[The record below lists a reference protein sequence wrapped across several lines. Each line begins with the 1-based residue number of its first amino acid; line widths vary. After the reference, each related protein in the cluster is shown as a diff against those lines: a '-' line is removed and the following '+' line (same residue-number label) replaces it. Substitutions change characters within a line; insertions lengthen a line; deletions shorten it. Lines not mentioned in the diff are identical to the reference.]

1 MATGNRNS
9 APRGRE
15 EHGPGT
21 VRKVPLTPVQSA
33 YRLGREDTAPLG
45 GVACHMYFEFDGT
58 AVDPARLRDA
68 VTRLQDRHP
77 PLRTAFPGD
86 DETAT
91 LLGAPTARLLVRDLT
106 TSDAEEQART
116 VAAVRE
122 QMSGQRLDVARG
134 QVLDVRL
141 TLLSGTDSRL
151 HIDVDLLAADPPSIG
166 ALLTDLAHL
175 YRGAA
180 PPAPR
185 YDLFARQRQETH
197 TPPDVDLGAWRQ
209 RLDGRSLAPPAL
221 PLTADPETV
230 AGARFSRRVLT
241 VPAPRWRRMSAR
253 ARAEGLEPDSVLL
266 AAFAHTLGRF
276 STNDDFIITLPEFP
290 SPASRSGTTPV
301 VGDFTRLRPASIG
314 ISGAATLRKLVHTVD
329 QERRTARRPQFAAG
343 PAGLRELARARGEGL
358 PPTGAVY
365 TNLLDVDLIPACFER
380 CFGPPVWMITQTPQ
394 VWLDCLAVKHFG
406 GVCLAWDLAEGL
418 FPDGLPASMTELGGD
433 LLTALCDQD
442 WNQPPPAHLPAA
454 QQQTRNL
461 ANATY
466 RAESGHLLHQR
477 FFELAAADP
486 GRPALL
492 CAEGTVTRG
501 ALADDA
507 LRMAALLRHRGLRP
521 GEPVAVSLKSVPDQ
535 IRAALAVLAA
545 GGCYVPVGTDQPEQ
559 RRTDILRIAGVR
571 KEITDAPGSP
581 PSGPRQSVG
590 PQRSVD
596 PQQSVGPRL
605 PFDPRPS
612 ADQSPPV
619 DQLTWQETHATAPL
633 RRPVTTGVS
642 ALAYIVFTSGSTGR
656 PKGVEITHR
665 SAVNTVDDINHRWS
679 VGPHDRGIAISALDF
694 DLSVYEIFG
703 PLTAGGAVVVPA
715 PGEARD
721 PQAWLRLV
729 RDHRV
734 TVWDSVPVLLDA
746 LITAAEDGPPPD
758 TLRLVL
764 TGGDWIGTDLPARLR
779 ALVPGC
785 RFVACGGATEG
796 SVYSNY
802 FETDGAEDGW
812 PSLPYGRPLG
822 NHRYRVVDGQGRDC
836 PDWVTGEL
844 WIGGVGVARGYRAA
858 PEQTA
863 RRFVHHAG
871 ARWYRTGD
879 LGRYRPGAV
888 LEFLGRTDQQVKI
901 NGYRVELGE
910 IEAALASHHQV
921 ARAVAVVNG
930 HGPARR
936 LIAYLL
942 PVADT
947 LDQASVR
954 EHARTRLPSYAR
966 PEHYLL
972 LDELPL
978 GGNGKVDRGRLAAWG
993 APEPAPVPEE
1003 PPRGAGEQA
1012 VAEEWSAVLGREV
1025 SSRHERFVDLGGDS
1039 LRAMRLASALRAR
1052 FGRRVPLRALLEA
1065 STVAAM
1071 AELVHGPG
1079 QPVQPGRSASDDG
1092 TAGG

>member
-1 MATGNRNS
+1 
-9 APRGRE
+9 
-15 EHGPGT
+15 
-21 VRKVPLTPVQSA
+21 
-33 YRLGREDTAPLG
+33 
-45 GVACHMYFEFDGT
+45 
-58 AVDPARLRDA
+58 
-68 VTRLQDRHP
+68 
-77 PLRTAFPGD
+77 
-86 DETAT
+86 
-91 LLGAPTARLLVRDLT
+91 
-106 TSDAEEQART
+106 
-116 VAAVRE
+116 
-122 QMSGQRLDVARG
+122 
-134 QVLDVRL
+134 
-141 TLLSGTDSRL
+141 
-151 HIDVDLLAADPPSIG
+151 
-166 ALLTDLAHL
+166 
-175 YRGAA
+175 
-180 PPAPR
+180 
-185 YDLFARQRQETH
+185 
-197 TPPDVDLGAWRQ
+197 
-209 RLDGRSLAPPAL
+209 
-221 PLTADPETV
+221 
-230 AGARFSRRVLT
+230 
-241 VPAPRWRRMSAR
+241 MSAR

-276 STNDDFIITLPEFP
+276 STHDNFIVSLPEFP
-290 SPASRSGTTPV
+290 SPASRSGAAPV
-301 VGDFTRLRPASIG
+301 AGDFTRLRPVSIDV
-314 ISGAATLRKLVHTVD
+314 SGAATLRELVHTVD
-329 QERRTARRPQFAAG
+329 QERRTARRQRFAAG

-365 TNLLDVDLIPACFER
+365 TNLLDVDLVPACFER

-406 GVCLAWDLAEGL
+406 GVCLAWDLADGL
-418 FPDGLPASMTELGGD
+418 FPDELPEAMTELGGD

-442 WNQPPPAHLPAA
+442 WNQLPPAHLPAA

-477 FFELAAADP
+477 FFELAATDP

-492 CAEGTVTRG
+492 CAEGPVTRA

-521 GEPVAVSLKSVPDQ
+521 GEPVAVSLESVPDQ

-545 GGCYVPVGTDQPEQ
+545 GGCYVPIGTDQPER
-559 RRTDILRIAGVR
+559 RRTDILRMAGVR
-571 KEITDAPGSP
+571 KEITDAPGP
-581 PSGPRQSVG
+581 PPPA
-590 PQRSVD
+590 PQRSAE
-596 PQQSVGPRL
+596 PRL
-605 PFDPRPS
+605 PAEPQPS
-612 ADQSPPV
+612 AGRLPPV
-619 DQLTWQETHATAPL
+619 EQLTWQDTQETTPL
-633 RRPVTTGVS
+633 RRPVTTSVS
-642 ALAYIVFTSGSTGR
+642 APAYIIFTSGSTGR

-665 SAVNTVDDINHRWS
+665 SAVNTVDDINHRWA
-679 VGPHDRGIAISALDF
+679 VGHHDRGIAISALDF

-703 PLTAGGAVVVPA
+703 PLAAGGAVVVPA

-785 RFVACGGATEG
+785 RFVACGGATEA

-802 FETDGAEDGW
+802 FEADGAEDDW

-822 NHRYRVVDGQGRDC
+822 NQRYRVVDGQGRDC

-888 LEFLGRTDQQVKI
+888 LEFLGRTDHQVKI
-901 NGYRVELGE
+901 NGYRIELGE

-921 ARAVAVVNG
+921 ARVVAVVTG
-930 HGPARR
+930 QGPARR

-978 GGNGKVDRGRLAAWG
+978 SGNGKVDRGRLAAWA
-993 APEPAPVPEE
+993 APEPAPVPDE

-1052 FGRRVPLRALLEA
+1052 FGRRVPLRTLLEA

-1071 AELVHGPG
+1071 AELLGRP
-1079 QPVQPGRSASDDG
+1079 QQPGRTAADDG
-1092 TAGG
+1092 TADG

>member
-15 EHGPGT
+15 QPGPGPG
-21 VRKVPLTPVQSA
+21 RKIPLTSVQSA

-68 VTRLQDRHP
+68 VTRLQERHP

-86 DETAT
+86 DGTAT

-106 TSDAEEQART
+106 AMGAEEQART
-116 VAAVRE
+116 LAAVRA

-166 ALLTDLAHL
+166 VLLTDLARL
-175 YRGAA
+175 YGGAA
-180 PPAPR
+180 PPAPH
-185 YDLFARQRQETH
+185 YDIFARQCHETH
-197 TPPDVDLGAWRQ
+197 APPDMDLGAWRQ

-230 AGARFSRRVLT
+230 TGARFSRRVLT

-253 ARAEGLEPDSVLL
+253 AHAEGLEPDSVLL

-276 STNDDFIITLPEFP
+276 STDDDFIVSLPEFP
-290 SPASRSGTTPV
+290 RLASRSGAEPV
-301 VGDFTRLRPASIG
+301 AGDFTRLRPASIDV
-314 ISGAATLRKLVHTVD
+314 SGAATLRELVHTVD
-329 QERRTARRPQFAAG
+329 QERRTARRQQFAAG

-358 PPTGAVY
+358 PPAGAVY
-365 TNLLDVDLIPACFER
+365 TNLLDADLIPACFER
-380 CFGPPVWMITQTPQ
+380 CFGPLVWMITQSPQ

-406 GVCLAWDLAEGL
+406 GVCLAWDLADGL
-418 FPDGLPASMTELGGD
+418 FPAGLPAAMTELGGD

-442 WNQPPPAHLPAA
+442 WNQPPPSHLPAT

-521 GEPVAVSLKSVPDQ
+521 GEPVAVCLKTVPDQ
-535 IRAALAVLAA
+535 IRVALAVLAA
-545 GGCYVPVGTDQPEQ
+545 GGCYVPIGTEQPER

-571 KEITDAPGSP
+571 KEITDADAPGAP
-581 PSGPRQSVG
+581 PP
-590 PQRSVD
+590 
-596 PQQSVGPRL
+596 GPRL
-605 PFDPRPS
+605 SAGPRP
-612 ADQSPPV
+612 AAGRLPPV
-619 DQLTWQETHATAPL
+619 DQLTWQDTHATTPL
-633 RRPVTTGVS
+633 RRPVTTSVS
-642 ALAYIVFTSGSTGR
+642 APAYIIFTSGSTGR

-665 SAVNTVDDINHRWS
+665 SAVNTVDDINHRWA
-679 VGPHDRGIAISALDF
+679 VGRHDRGIAVSALDF

-703 PLTAGGAVVVPA
+703 PLAAGGAVVVPA

-729 RDHRV
+729 RAHRV
-734 TVWDSVPVLLDA
+734 TVWHSVPGLLDA

-802 FETDGAEDGW
+802 FEADGAEDGW
-812 PSLPYGRPLG
+812 SSLPYGRPLG
-822 NHRYRVVDGQGRDC
+822 NQRYRVVDGRGRDC

-888 LEFLGRTDQQVKI
+888 LEFLGRTDHQVKI
-901 NGYRVELGE
+901 NGYRIAVGE

-921 ARAVAVVNG
+921 ARAVAVVTG
-930 HGPARR
+930 QGPARR

-947 LDQASVR
+947 LDQTSVR
-954 EHARTRLPSYAR
+954 EHARTRLPSFAR
-966 PEHYLL
+966 PDHYLL

-978 GGNGKVDRGRLAAWG
+978 DGNGKVDRGRLAAWD
-993 APEPAPVPEE
+993 APEPTPVPGE

-1039 LRAMRLASALRAR
+1039 QRAMRLASALRAR
-1052 FGRRVPLRALLEA
+1052 FGRRVPLRTLLEA

-1071 AELVHGPG
+1071 AELIGRP
-1079 QPVQPGRSASDDG
+1079 QQPGRTAPDDG
-1092 TAGG
+1092 TADG